1 VNVNDGVAGKTHF
14 WWLGWE
20 ARIVITELDLVKE
33 IFANK
38 NGSYEKSQIQ
48 LRFQSQLLGKGLVT
62 TNGEE
67 WVTHRQT
74 VAPAFHHEKIKV
86 QFREHVQFM
95 SKNNT

>member
-1 VNVNDGVAGKTHF
+1 VNDGMAGKTHF

-74 VAPAFHHEKIKV
+74 VTPAFHHEKIKV
-86 QFREHVQFM
+86 QFREHVRCMF
-95 SKNNT
+95 KNNT